1 MGIEVFFFFS
11 VGDVNVSNV
20 FFFSLSLSLSLEW
33 IRNMIGEFVRF
44 NAVNVAVN
52 SSFFVVAFKE
62 SEN

>member
-1 MGIEVFFFFS
+1 
-11 VGDVNVSNV
+11 
-20 FFFSLSLSLSLEW
+20 
-33 IRNMIGEFVRF
+33 MIGEFVRF